1 MKTTRI
7 PSAHLLLD
15 DATESFG
22 AAVKVIEEKKASEV
36 AFRVVCVSGQDLGR
50 EFRIDRYPAVIG
62 RGAVDIALN
71 ANDVSR
77 AHARLF
83 RNGEVLWLEDL
94 ESANGT
100 FVNGTP
106 IRGRSLLRPGDR
118 VQVGSTILILTRHD
132 DLNERMLRLQRLEA
146 TMAALSGM
154 AHDFRNA
161 LQIVTLGLDE
171 LLALEDDARRVAVD
185 EMKRAT
191 AAASDLATRLIRL
204 GRNERVAFAPIQLAV
219 LVAETVKMSRRLIR
233 PDIDVSAAVSED
245 AVVQGSSDELRQALL
260 NLLLNARDAIS
271 RNGTISITSRV
282 TQLDRASALAM
293 HLPREGDYIELAV
306 ADSGAGMDDATL
318 AHAFEPFFTTKPA
331 GEGSGLGLAMV
342 HAIVRRHGG
351 TVQIESELGL
361 GSTVRMIVPAAAPQ
375 ATSRP
380 GG

>member
-7 PSAHLLLD
+7 PSPDLLLD

-36 AFRVVCVSGQDLGR
+36 AFRVVCVSGHDLGR

-62 RGAVDIALN
+62 RGAVDVPLT

-100 FVNGTP
+100 YVNGTP

-118 VQVGSTILILTRHD
+118 IQVGSTILIFTRHD

-171 LLALEDDARRVAVD
+171 LLALEDDARRVAVE

-191 AAASDLATRLIRL
+191 VAASDLATRLIRL

-233 PDIDVSAAVSED
+233 PDIDVSVTVSEA

-271 RNGTISITSRV
+271 QSGTISITSRV

-351 TVQIESELGL
+351 TVQIESEPGL
-361 GSTVRMIVPAAAPQ
+361 GSTVRMIVPDGLAA
-375 ATSRP
+375 R
-380 GG
+380 G

>member
-7 PSAHLLLD
+7 PSAHFLLD
-15 DATESFG
+15 GATESFG
-22 AAVKVIEEKKASEV
+22 AALKVIEEKKASEV

-50 EFRIDRYPAVIG
+50 EFRVARYPAVIG

-118 VQVGSTILILTRHD
+118 IQVGSTILILTRYD

-146 TMAALSGM
+146 TMTALSGM

-171 LLALEDDARRVAVD
+171 LLELEDGARRAAVD

-204 GRNERVAFAPIQLAV
+204 GRNERVAFEPIQLAV
-219 LVAETVKMSRRLIR
+219 LVAETVKMSRRLVG
-233 PDIDVSAAVSED
+233 PDIEVSAAVADD
-245 AVVQGSSDELRQALL
+245 AVVLGSPDELRQALL
-260 NLLLNARDAIS
+260 NLLLNARDAIARS
-271 RNGTISITSRV
+271 GTISISTRM

-306 ADSGAGMDDATL
+306 ADSGVGMDDSTL

-351 TVQIESELGL
+351 TVQIDSELGL
-361 GSTVRMIVPAAAPQ
+361 GSTVRMIVPAASTQ